1 MGKIKKKRRKLGKG
15 KKIVFIL
22 LSIILVIVLG
32 TAIVF
37 GKTYFDVKKTANKI
51 SQPLEGRVESTSVK
65 RGDPFSVLLL
75 GLDTGEFGRND
86 IGRSDTIL
94 VATVN
99 PKENKTTLVSVP
111 RDTRMEMVGHGTIEK
126 AAHAYAHGQEKMAM
140 DSIENFLDVPLDHYV
155 WINMEGFEDLVNA
168 VGGVEVDNK
177 FAFDYEGISFPK
189 GKNTLGGFEAL
200 QYTRM
205 RYDDPKGDYGRQ
217 IRQQEVIGA
226 IGDKALTFTGVT
238 KYKQILKAI
247 ENNMKTDLEPEEMFK
262 ISKDYRNSFTTI
274 EQETMHGNGEMID
287 GVSYQVVPNE
297 ELARIRLVLNQQLG
311 KK

>member
-22 LSIILVIVLG
+22 LGIILVIVLG
-32 TAIVF
+32 AAAVF

-51 SQPLEGRVESTSVK
+51 SQPLEGRVESTSIK
-65 RGDPFSVLLL
+65 HGDPFSVLLL

-189 GKNTLGGFEAL
+189 GKNTLDGFEAL